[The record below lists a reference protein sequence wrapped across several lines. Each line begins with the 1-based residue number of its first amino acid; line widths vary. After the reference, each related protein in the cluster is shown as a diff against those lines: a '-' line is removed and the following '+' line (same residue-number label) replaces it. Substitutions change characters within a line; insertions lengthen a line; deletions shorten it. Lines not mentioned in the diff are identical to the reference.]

1 MNNFRIL
8 RSIAPAL
15 LTAGFSILVA
25 GLSVL
30 STGCKSGPS
39 SAENAPGAA
48 GTAPG
53 RPIVSQNY
61 DDLLP
66 LWKEFREFQKPK
78 VPAGVPDYT
87 AAAMAVQK
95 SRVKEFQD
103 RLAAIDPKGWPI
115 PKRVD
120 YEIVRAEMNGLEF
133 DHRVLRPW
141 SRMPGF
147 YAVIQTSESDVPLRE
162 GPEIHG
168 VLNLWQLTFPL
179 NEASREIVREKL
191 AAIPAILAQAKANLV
206 EDTADLWLLGI
217 RQKREESADLE
228 NLGKRLA
235 AMHPDLVPL
244 IEQAKA
250 AVDEFRGRLEDRHK
264 TMKGPSGIGVAE
276 FDRSQKN
283 IHLVPYTWAEQLRI
297 AERELERSLAY
308 LDLEKRR
315 NASLPPLRL
324 AADLAELQR
333 RQKEAVTYFFD
344 FLRKREIFTVPDYM
358 RLNDEVRSFAPPER
372 RDYFTQVTY
381 RDPLP
386 LLCHSVHWLEKQREK
401 LNTHPFRG
409 TPLLYNIWD
418 SRAEG
423 FATAFE
429 EMMLGAGLFDKN
441 PRARELVLNLLAFR
455 AIRAIA
461 DLKLHSREWTVEDA
475 IQYAVKTTPYGWVLP
490 DGATIWGDMSIYL
503 SQPGYGTSYVV
514 GKIQVDKLLADYS
527 RMKGY
532 DAGLKPFLDELFA
545 KGLIPQSLIRWEMTG
560 LDDEMKILG
569 R

>member
-141 SRMPGF
+141 SRMPVF

-308 LDLEKRR
+308 LELEKRR

-401 LNTHPFRG
+401 LNTHPVRG

-545 KGLIPQSLIRWEMTG
+545 KGLIPQSLLRWEMTG